1 MDPHS
6 EHIHPLVDEIM
17 WRTGS
22 GVSVLKNDFNSSVS
36 FHLRRPSAALLVLGW
51 KAEPQ
56 AFLLKLAL
64 FLHTSLHFHQPR
76 DSTEQRKLQK
86 AKNSKIKD
94 NIQLLTLTFL
104 GFKKK
109 RERRFLF
116 HVSVSRCLS
125 HFCRAVQIIHTICF
139 NSARQF
145 EQQWWS
151 TLIQDKF
158 SPMLYCFND
167 ILSYKFGSASTFPL
181 CD

>member
-22 GVSVLKNDFNSSVS
+22 GVSVLKNDFNSVS

-86 AKNSKIKD
+86 AENSKIKD

-109 RERRFLF
+109 EKEDFCSMSLCLV
-116 HVSVSRCLS
+116 VSPTSAEL
-125 HFCRAVQIIHTICF
+125 CR
-139 NSARQF
+139 
-145 EQQWWS
+145 
-151 TLIQDKF
+151 
-158 SPMLYCFND
+158 
-167 ILSYKFGSASTFPL
+167 
-181 CD
+181 

>member
-76 DSTEQRKLQK
+76 DSTEQCKLQK
-86 AKNSKIKD
+86 AENSKIKD
-94 NIQLLTLTFL
+94 NIQLLNLTFH

-109 RERRFLF
+109 RKKIFVPCL
-116 HVSVSRCLS
+116 CLS
-125 HFCRAVQIIHTICF
+125 LSLPLLQSCADNSYHMFQQCQAIRATVVKHAHPRQI
-139 NSARQF
+139 
-145 EQQWWS
+145 
-151 TLIQDKF
+151 F
-158 SPMLYCFND
+158 SNA
-167 ILSYKFGSASTFPL
+167 ILL
-181 CD
+181 Q